1 MLRTENISF
10 AYNDIPVLHD
20 LSLHASHGETMLI
33 HGPSGSGKSTL
44 LRVLARLEA
53 LSAGNILLDGRE
65 ATDIA
70 APEYRRRVAY
80 LQQMPVMT
88 DGNIR
93 DNLLLSFRYHDASPP
108 DDDMLRRHL
117 EELALYDV
125 VLDAPATELSVGQQ
139 QRLALLRLLLMQ
151 PSVLLLDEPVASLD
165 AASAEQLMHAVARE
179 CEARGLTV
187 IIVSHQEIGVPG
199 QHLRRLH
206 LRNGR
211 IEEEG

>member
-1 MLRTENISF
+1 MLHAEHISF
-10 AYNDIPVLHD
+10 AYNESPLLRD
-20 LSLHASHGETMLI
+20 LSLRVGRGETILI
-33 HGPSGSGKSTL
+33 YGASGTGKSTL

-53 LSAGNILLDGRE
+53 LSSGKILLDGSD
-65 ATDIA
+65 ATDIP

-93 DNLLLSFRYHDASPP
+93 DNLLLPFRFHDAAPP
-108 DDDMLRRHL
+108 DDDELRKRL
-117 EELALYDV
+117 EELVLHDV

-165 AASAEQLMHAVARE
+165 ASSAEQLMLAVARE
-179 CEARGLTV
+179 CENHGLAV
-187 IIVSHQEIGVPG
+187 IIVSHQDIGMPG
-199 QHLRRLH
+199 QQLRRLQ
-206 LRNGR
+206 LRDGH
-211 IEEEG
+211 IEAQA